1 MAKGVVVQMKPKNGG
16 RARRRRTAPAAMP
29 SAAPRPR
36 AGMPTKKIIEEGRR
50 WLTIINAHKLNDYKR
65 RKIVTDTLDNFRFY
79 YNRGYLEYRKS
90 VTEGGEFAAIEW
102 TGQGSYFEDITGRR
116 FIDCLGGYGIYSAG
130 INHPKIVRAVKSQ
143 LERMPLSSQE
153 LLDPLRGALA
163 ELLGELAPGALQESF
178 FISNG
183 TDAIEGA
190 MKLARLY
197 TGKPGFISTIRGFHG
212 KSYGSLSLMGKGE
225 YRKPFEPMLEDV
237 FFVPFGEAQAVE
249 LELRKAEAVGHG
261 IAGIVVEPVQGEA
274 GAIVPPADYWPRLR
288 EICTR
293 HGILLIADEVQT
305 GMGRTGRFFGVEHWD
320 VQPDILCLG
329 KALGGGVMPLS
340 AFMSTPEIWK
350 VLEPNP
356 FIHSSTFGGNP
367 LACAAGIAAVTVT
380 LEEDLPGQAE
390 HTGAYLLTELKR
402 MQKRFSDHWRHVRG
416 LGLLI
421 GLEFVDTEFGYAV
434 ASGLFK
440 RGVLV
445 AGTLLN
451 ARTLRIEPALNIP
464 RPLVDEVLEK
474 LEDTLE
480 ELTD

>member
-1 MAKGVVVQMKPKNGG
+1 MPKP
-16 RARRRRTAPAAMP
+16 RRKKATAAPKAAM
-29 SAAPRPR
+29 SREQLVA
-36 AGMPTKKIIEEGRR
+36 ESRR
-50 WLTIINAHKLNDYKR
+50 WLSIINSRKLDEPKR
-65 RKIVTDTLDNFRFY
+65 RKIVADTLENFRLY
-79 YNRGYLEYRKS
+79 YNRGFLEYRKA
-90 VTEGGEFAAIEW
+90 VTEADEFAAIEW
-102 TGQGSYFEDITGRR
+102 SGSGSCFKDITGRR
-116 FIDCLGGYGIYSAG
+116 YIDCLGGYGIYSAG
-130 INHPKIVRAVKSQ
+130 INHPKVVRAVRSQ

-163 ELLGELAPGALQESF
+163 ELLGELAPGDLQKCF

-183 TDAIEGA
+183 TDAVEGA

-197 TGKPGFISTIRGFHG
+197 TGKPGFVSCLRGFHG

-225 YRKPFEPMLEDV
+225 YRRSFEPLLQDV
-237 FFVPFGEAQAVE
+237 FFVPFGDAAAVE
-249 LELRKAEAVGHG
+249 NELRKAETVGMG
-261 IAGIVVEPVQGEA
+261 IAGVVVEPVQGEA
-274 GAIVPPADYWPRLR
+274 GAIVPPRGYWPRLR

-293 HGILLIADEVQT
+293 HRVLLIADEVQT
-305 GMGRTGRFFGVEHWD
+305 GLGRTGRMFGVQHWN
-320 VQPDILCLG
+320 VAPDILCLG

-340 AFMSTPEIWK
+340 AFMSTPEIWQ

-367 LACAAGIAAVTVT
+367 LACAAGIAAINVT
-380 LEEDLPGQAE
+380 LEEDLPAQAAA
-390 HTGAYLLTELKR
+390 TGAYLLAELR
-402 MQKRFSDHWRHVRG
+402 ALVRRSSGRLIEARG

-421 GLEFVDTEFGYAV
+421 GLEFEDADFGYAV
-434 ASGLFK
+434 AAGLFK

-451 ARTLRIEPALNIP
+451 AKTLRIEPALNIE
-464 RPLVDEVLEK
+464 RALVDEVLEK